1 MATAGSSFSPARE
14 GMKINGVVI
23 DDTFAEAFPMKATRI
38 IITAMTLKWAYLA
51 ANAIR
56 GFASSVIAC
65 GIEADIE
72 RELKP
77 AETPDG
83 RPGIAVM
90 LFTMSTKDLEKQV
103 PTRVGQS
110 VMTTATTACY
120 SGLDSE
126 KQIPMGKHLRFF
138 GDGYQISKLINGRRY
153 WRIPVMHGEFICEES
168 TGVTGAIGGGNF
180 LVLAKT
186 ARHGLA
192 ACEKAVAAIRQ
203 VPGVITA
210 FPGGVVGSG
219 SKVGSKYKF
228 LTASTNEAYCP
239 TLKGQVKTALS
250 PEIGSVLE
258 IVIDGLD
265 EAAINR
271 AMRAGI
277 RAACSFGPAKGIYR
291 ISAGHYGGHLG
302 PHLFHLRA
310 LLK

>member
-1 MATAGSSFSPARE
+1 
-14 GMKINGVVI
+14 MKINGVQI

-38 IITAMTLKWAYLA
+38 IITAMTLKWAYRA

-77 AETPDG
+77 SETPDG
-83 RPGIAVM
+83 RPGISVM
-90 LFTMSTKDLEKQV
+90 IFAMSMKDLEKHV
-103 PTRVGQS
+103 ATRVGQS

-126 KQIPMGKHLRFF
+126 QKVSMGKSLRFF
-138 GDGYQISKLINGRRY
+138 GDGFQISKVVNKRRF
-153 WRIPVMHGEFICEES
+153 WRIPVMHGEFIVEE
-168 TGVTGAIGGGNF
+168 TAGVTKAIGGGNF

-192 ACEKAVAAIRQ
+192 ACEKAVEEIQ
-203 VPGVITA
+203 KVPGVITA

-219 SKVGSKYKF
+219 SKVGSKYNF

-239 TLKGQVKTALS
+239 TLKGQVKSELTD
-250 PEIGSVLE
+250 EIGSVLE

-265 EAAINR
+265 EESINE
-271 AMRAGI
+271 AMRLGI
-277 RAACSFGPAKGIYR
+277 KAACSFGPAKGVCR
-291 ISAGHYGGHLG
+291 ISAGNYGGNLG
-302 PHLFHLRA
+302 PHLFHLRK

>member
-1 MATAGSSFSPARE
+1 
-14 GMKINGVVI
+14 MKINGVLI

-38 IITAMTLKWAYLA
+38 IITAMNLKWAHRA

-77 AETPDG
+77 SETPDG
-83 RPGIAVM
+83 RPGVSVM
-90 LFTMSTKDLEKQV
+90 IFAMSVKELEKHI

-110 VMTTATTACY
+110 VMTTATTACF
-120 SGLDSE
+120 SGLDSD
-126 KQIPMGKHLRFF
+126 KKVSMGKSLRFF
-138 GDGYQISKLINGRRY
+138 GDGFQISKVVNGKRF
-153 WRIPVMHGEFICEES
+153 WRIPVMHGEFICED
-168 TGVTGAIGGGNF
+168 TIGVRKAVGGGNF

-186 ARHGLA
+186 ARQGLT
-192 ACEKAVAAIRQ
+192 ACEKAVDAIKK

-219 SKVGSKYKF
+219 SKVGSKYDF

-239 TLKGQVKTALS
+239 TLKGQVKSELGVD
-250 PEIGSVLE
+250 IGSVLE

-265 EAAINR
+265 EESIR
-271 AMRAGI
+271 EAMRVGI
-277 RAACSFGPAKGIYR
+277 RAACKFGPKKGIYR
-291 ISAGHYGGHLG
+291 ISAGNYGGNLG
-302 PHLFHLRA
+302 PHLFYLRK

>member
-1 MATAGSSFSPARE
+1 
-14 GMKINGVVI
+14 MKINGVQI

-38 IITAMTLKWAYLA
+38 IITAMTLKWAYRA

-77 AETPDG
+77 SETPDG
-83 RPGIAVM
+83 RPGISVM
-90 LFTMSTKDLEKQV
+90 IFAMSMKDLEKHV
-103 PTRVGQS
+103 ATRVGQS

-126 KQIPMGKHLRFF
+126 QKVSIGKSLRFF
-138 GDGYQISKLINGRRY
+138 GDGFQISKVVNGRRF
-153 WRIPVMHGEFICEES
+153 WRIPVMHGEFIVEE
-168 TGVTGAIGGGNF
+168 TAGVTKAIGGGNF

-186 ARHGLA
+186 ARHGLT
-192 ACEKAVAAIRQ
+192 ACEKAVEEIQ
-203 VPGVITA
+203 KVPGVITA

-219 SKVGSKYKF
+219 SKVGSKYDF

-239 TLKGQVKTALS
+239 TLKGQVKSELS
-250 PEIGSVLE
+250 DEIGSVLE

-265 EAAINR
+265 EESINE
-271 AMRAGI
+271 AMRVGI
-277 RAACSFGPAKGIYR
+277 QAACSFGPAKGICR
-291 ISAGHYGGHLG
+291 ISAGNYGGNLG
-302 PHLFHLRA
+302 PHLFHLRK

>member
-1 MATAGSSFSPARE
+1 
-14 GMKINGVVI
+14 MKINGVQI

-38 IITAMTLKWAYLA
+38 IITAMTHKWAYRA

-77 AETPDG
+77 SETPDG
-83 RPGIAVM
+83 RPGISVM
-90 LFTMSTKDLEKQV
+90 IFAMSMKDLEKHV
-103 PTRVGQS
+103 ATRVGQS

-126 KQIPMGKHLRFF
+126 QKVSMGKSLRFF
-138 GDGYQISKLINGRRY
+138 GDGFQISKVVNKRRF
-153 WRIPVMHGEFICEES
+153 WRIPVMHGEFIVEE
-168 TGVTGAIGGGNF
+168 TAGVTKAIGGGNF

-186 ARHGLA
+186 ARHGLT
-192 ACEKAVAAIRQ
+192 ACEKAVEEIQ
-203 VPGVITA
+203 KVPGVITA

-239 TLKGQVKTALS
+239 TLKGQVKSELTD
-250 PEIGSVLE
+250 EIGSVLE

-265 EAAINR
+265 EDSINK
-271 AMRAGI
+271 AMRVGI
-277 RAACSFGPAKGIYR
+277 QAACSFGPAKGICR
-291 ISAGHYGGHLG
+291 ISAGNYGGSLG
-302 PHLFHLRA
+302 PHLFHLRK

>member
-1 MATAGSSFSPARE
+1 
-14 GMKINGVVI
+14 MKINGVQI

-38 IITAMTLKWAYLA
+38 IITAMTLKWAYRA

-77 AETPDG
+77 SETPDG
-83 RPGIAVM
+83 RPGISVM
-90 LFTMSTKDLEKQV
+90 IFAMSMKDLEKHV
-103 PTRVGQS
+103 ATRVGQS

-126 KQIPMGKHLRFF
+126 QKVSIGKSLRFF
-138 GDGYQISKLINGRRY
+138 GDGFQISKVVNKRRF
-153 WRIPVMHGEFICEES
+153 WRIPVMHGEFIVEE
-168 TGVTGAIGGGNF
+168 TAGVTKAIGGGNF

-192 ACEKAVAAIRQ
+192 ACEKAVEEIQ
-203 VPGVITA
+203 KVPGVITA

-219 SKVGSKYKF
+219 SKVGSKYDF

-239 TLKGQVKTALS
+239 TLKGQVKSELTD
-250 PEIGSVLE
+250 EIGSVLE

-265 EAAINR
+265 EESINE
-271 AMRAGI
+271 AMRVGI
-277 RAACSFGPAKGIYR
+277 KAACSFGPAKGICR
-291 ISAGHYGGHLG
+291 ISAGNYGGNLG
-302 PHLFHLRA
+302 PHLFHLRK

>member
-1 MATAGSSFSPARE
+1 
-14 GMKINGVVI
+14 MKVNGVYI

-38 IITAMTLKWAYLA
+38 IITAMNLKWAKRA

-77 AETPDG
+77 SETPDG
-83 RPGIAVM
+83 RPGISIMIFA
-90 LFTMSTKDLEKQV
+90 MSTKDLEKHV

-120 SGLDSE
+120 SGLNSE
-126 KQIPMGKHLRFF
+126 QKISLGKSLRFF
-138 GDGYQISKLINGRRY
+138 GDGFQISKVVNNKRF
-153 WRIPVMHGEFICEES
+153 WRIPVMHGEFICEE
-168 TGVTGAIGGGNF
+168 TAGVTKAIGGGNF

-192 ACEKAVAAIRQ
+192 ACEKAVEEIQ
-203 VPGVITA
+203 KLPGVITA

-219 SKVGSKYKF
+219 SKVGSKYPF

-239 TLKGQVKTALS
+239 TLKGQVKTELS
-250 PEIGSVLE
+250 DEIGSVLE
-258 IVIDGLD
+258 IVIDGLS
-265 EAAINR
+265 EESINE
-271 AMRAGI
+271 AMRVGI
-277 RAACSFGPAKGIYR
+277 NAACDFGPAKGIYR
-291 ISAGHYGGHLG
+291 ISAGNYGGNLG
-302 PHLFHLRA
+302 PHLFHLRRI
-310 LLK
+310 LK

>member
-1 MATAGSSFSPARE
+1 
-14 GMKINGVVI
+14 MKINGVQI

-38 IITAMTLKWAYLA
+38 IITAMTLKWAYRA

-77 AETPDG
+77 SETPDG
-83 RPGIAVM
+83 RPGISVM
-90 LFTMSTKDLEKQV
+90 IFAMSMKDLEKHV
-103 PTRVGQS
+103 ATRVGQS

-126 KQIPMGKHLRFF
+126 QKISIGKSLRFF
-138 GDGYQISKLINGRRY
+138 GDGFQISKVVNKRRF
-153 WRIPVMHGEFICEES
+153 WRIPVMHGEFIVEE
-168 TGVTGAIGGGNF
+168 TAGVTKAIGGGNF

-192 ACEKAVAAIRQ
+192 ACEKAVEEIKK

-219 SKVGSKYKF
+219 SKVGSKYNF

-239 TLKGQVKTALS
+239 TLKGQVKSELS
-250 PEIGSVLE
+250 DEIGSVLE

-265 EAAINR
+265 EESINE
-271 AMRAGI
+271 AMRVGI
-277 RAACSFGPAKGIYR
+277 KAACSFGPAKGICR
-291 ISAGHYGGHLG
+291 ISAGNYGGNLG
-302 PHLFHLRA
+302 PHLFHLRK